1 MPRRSKLVRTRCW
14 PTGAVVV
21 VVVVVLRVRV
31 QMHRRRFVVVG
42 RARVC
47 SAPSPCLSRFKHVL
61 EGIDGV
67 VTDDRVVLA
76 ALAAFFN
83 ISADGGM
90 VDVVG
95 CVGSCGWRERNGRAS
110 VQLKL
115 GRWNGRKLN

>member
-1 MPRRSKLVRTRCW
+1 MPMPTRSKLVHTRCW

-21 VVVVVLRVRV
+21 VVVVLRVQV

-42 RARVC
+42 RAMVC

-76 ALAAFFN
+76 ALTAFFN
-83 ISADGGM
+83 ISVDGGM

-95 CVGSCGWRERNGRAS
+95 CVGFLWAER
-110 VQLKL
+110 K
-115 GRWNGRKLN
+115 K